1 MSGRVRMAVIGVGH
15 FGRAHA
21 EKIAGLDRAELV
33 AVADRDPDRAAKVGR
48 ELGVRAM
55 TDYREL
61 LGGVDAVSVAV
72 PTLAHYDVA
81 AAFIAGGIHV
91 LVEKPITHDVASA
104 RRLIDAAEAQG
115 VVLQVGHLARF
126 SGVTEAARQKIER
139 PLYIE
144 CVRIAPFKP
153 RGTDV
158 NVVMDLMIHDLQV
171 VLSVLD
177 APIVSVDAVGAP
189 VLSTS
194 EDIANARLK
203 FETGCV
209 ANLTAS
215 RISLKTERKMRIFQ
229 ADAYMTVDH
238 DAETIRTMWRSDGG
252 SSPAAPKIEFD
263 ETTVRTE
270 TDALEREIEAF
281 LDAAIEGGEVVV
293 SGEEGLRALDAAL
306 QINES
311 LRAHAEFVRSAAAG

>member
-21 EKIAGLDRAELV
+21 EKIAGLARAELV
-33 AVADRDPDRAAKVGR
+33 AVADHDPDRADQVGR
-48 ELGVRAM
+48 ELGVRALI
-55 TDYREL
+55 DYREL
-61 LGGVDAVSVAV
+61 LGDVDAVSVAV

-104 RRLIDAAEAQG
+104 RRLIEAAGAQG

-126 SGVTEAARQKIER
+126 SGVTEAVRKKIER

-158 NVVMDLMIHDLQV
+158 NVVMDLMIHDLQL
-171 VLSVLD
+171 VLSVVG
-177 APIVSVDAVGAP
+177 APIDAVDAVGAT
-189 VLSTS
+189 VLSAS
-194 EDIANARLK
+194 EDIANARLR
-203 FETGCV
+203 FASGCV

-238 DAETIRTMWRSDGG
+238 DADSIRTMWKSGAG
-252 SSPAAPKIEFD
+252 SGSIAPTIEFD

-270 TDALEREIEAF
+270 TDALEREMEAF
-281 LDAAIEGGEVVV
+281 LNAIGGGEVAV
-293 SGEEGLRALDAAL
+293 SGEEGLQALDAAVRV
-306 QINES
+306 NES
-311 LRAHAEFVRSAAAG
+311 LRAHAALVRHVGS